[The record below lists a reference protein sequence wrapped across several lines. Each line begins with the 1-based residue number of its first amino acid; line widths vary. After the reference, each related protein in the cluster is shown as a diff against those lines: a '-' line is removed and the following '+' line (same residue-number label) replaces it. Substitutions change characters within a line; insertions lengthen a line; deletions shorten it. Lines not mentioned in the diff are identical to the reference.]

1 MGSQIIP
8 SPLRGEDKGGGE
20 IDGQW
25 LVHGTWS
32 HGTTADVSPSSAPL
46 SAILF
51 LKQDK
56 QNKIEPLTDRKKIWH
71 SLLATLIRPMV
82 TAEWWQK
89 ELDVLE
95 RIVNDIPCYTMH
107 FDKSGRIVD
116 KIKVLCSTFKV
127 QS

>member
-1 MGSQIIP
+1 
-8 SPLRGEDKGGGE
+8 LRYWPGKTAEQKQNPATE
-20 IDGQW
+20 KSEKRKNNGQW

-51 LKQDK
+51 LRQDRK
-56 QNKIEPLTDRKKIWH
+56 NKIESLTDRKKIWH
-71 SLLATLIRPMV
+71 NLLATLIRPMV

-95 RIVNDIPCYTMH
+95 RIVHEIPATPCTL
-107 FDKSGRIVD
+107 
-116 KIKVLCSTFKV
+116 IKQERL
-127 QS
+127 